1 MDLVFFFWCP
11 TIVGTCTC
19 WKDIL
24 HKVKSLSL
32 WDYWWILFFPM
43 KKINSMLFDFI
54 HLLKLFL
61 LLNMNVKI
69 IFFVNLIWVW
79 SPLALIAR
87 KTAALFF
94 YGSCFI
100 SPWNA
105 GFLTWRPGVLWLF
118 TLMFWKYCTLKVCK
132 VVDHQLWI
140 YTSYADKR
148 DVIFKGNAHMVG
160 TVPFGC
166 RSIFYSE
173 LFLFLFFWWC
183 VLCSNYIH
191 ISIYNF
197 YSNM

>member
-1 MDLVFFFWCP
+1 MRL
-11 TIVGTCTC
+11 
-19 WKDIL
+19 L
-24 HKVKSLSL
+24 
-32 WDYWWILFFPM
+32 YWWILFFPM
-43 KKINSMLFDFI
+43 KKIDSMLFDFI

-118 TLMFWKYCTLKVCK
+118 TLMFWKYCTLKFCR

-140 YTSYADKR
+140 YTSCRQKGCDFQRKCTHGRYR
-148 DVIFKGNAHMVG
+148 SFWLPIYILQWVIF
-160 TVPFGC
+160 
-166 RSIFYSE
+166 IFI
-173 LFLFLFFWWC
+173 FLMMR
-183 VLCSNYIH
+183 I
-191 ISIYNF
+191 
-197 YSNM
+197 MQ